1 MMKFSRILTLVLS
14 LAMLL
19 SMAACGNNQSGKNQP
34 QVTNPGDVVYNELNE
49 VQLTGSF
56 ELQIFVGGYGSEA
69 WEYAIAEFQKLHPDL
84 EITAHMDPNVN
95 AQMKTRWAKDNPP
108 DFVFL
113 EGTNIPTE
121 TWMRENKLRDL

>member
-19 SMAACGNNQSGKNQP
+19 SMAACGNNQSGKDEP
-34 QVTNPGDVVYNELNE
+34 QVTNPENAVYNELNE

-69 WEYAIAEFQKLHPDL
+69 WEYAIAEFQKLNPDL
-84 EITAHMDPNVN
+84 EIEGIVFTMYDARTNLSLQVVENVKRN
-95 AQMKTRWAKDNPP
+95 LNQNIYKHI
-108 DFVFL
+108 
-113 EGTNIPTE
+113 TNFIT
-121 TWMRENKLRDL
+121 TKKLK